1 MNSPVAYLE
10 LEVLNDIFSSCTVDS
25 LEDFTRKTN
34 ETERSGSAE
43 ARKQEKKGNAVL
55 FDETIVTQSI
65 IASNSETQKLNIRP
79 SRQVTQSPST
89 SFLVNHW
96 YTVTPSIENATQ
108 KVTQSHIAT
117 VFGLKGSVPSVPSLR
132 PSSGVT
138 QSYVS
143 TMHILSVTPLCA
155 TQSNLVNQVTQS
167 NDLTLYLPEG
177 PLSLHHVVR
186 GNAVTQSH
194 DYTEEPLLSLIVSS
208 STVTQSELSLLNAP
222 SNAVTQ
228 YDIQKLT
235 MQSLTAQSKVVTQ
248 SPNHFTQSLSWLPL
262 LMAPSNRVT
271 QFYNIPKRTVQN
283 KMVTQSPDVTHLS
296 LFSLVIAPSSAVTQS
311 DDSAEES
318 LSSRQSL
325 QIDTKVLIS
334 EYVRISR
341 SRCNEGDFYHHP
353 VHCAKYL
360 RCNHGGWQE
369 HNCGL
374 GTVFNP
380 RINVCD
386 WERNVQC

>member
-1 MNSPVAYLE
+1 MQHRCSTCFWCVNSPVAYLE

-43 ARKQEKKGNAVL
+43 ARKQDEKKGNAVL

-117 VFGLKGSVPSVPSLR
+117 VFGLKGSVPSVPPLR

-167 NDLTLYLPEG
+167 NDFTLYLPEG

-208 STVTQSELSLLNAP
+208 STVTQSESSLLIAP

-235 MQSLTAQSKVVTQ
+235 MQSLTAQSKV
-248 SPNHFTQSLSWLPL
+248 
-262 LMAPSNRVT
+262 
-271 QFYNIPKRTVQN
+271 I
-283 KMVTQSPDVTHLS
+283 TQSPDVTNLS

-325 QIDTKVLIS
+325 QIDTKVLNS

-341 SRCNEGDFYHHP
+341 GRCNEGDFYRHP

-360 RCNHGGWQE
+360 RCNHGRWQE
-369 HNCGL
+369 RNCGL

-386 WERNVQC
+386 WEINVQC